1 VSSQNIISGDLKI
14 RNLNGVL
21 KATDGIVSIS
31 EPVMYYLGFWNA
43 NTNTPYLHNGTGV
56 AGSVYKCDY
65 AGIVNFGNGDIAFNA
80 GDLVLYDG
88 FVWDKVSS
96 SGSGG
101 GTSARNVY
109 NFTATAGQT
118 VFYLPYTPNQV
129 DVYYNGS
136 RLNQSLYIADNGA
149 YVTLLF
155 IPLAG
160 DILTFNAYTV
170 GIGVIARNVYNFTA
184 TNGQVLY
191 TFNYIPNQLDVYYNG
206 SRITQ
211 NLYDANSGTSVTLFF
226 LPIAGDILTFNA
238 YISTAGVTGGGTAGS
253 LAKWSNTSVLTDA
266 IAGADYVT
274 PSQLSSYVPNSR
286 TLTINGVTYDL
297 SANRTWT
304 IPAGISSV
312 VGTLP
317 ISVNTVSGA
326 ATVSISQSTTSTNGY
341 LSSTDWNTF
350 NNKQNALGYTPENV
364 ANKSTSTT
372 LGTSNTLYPTQNA
385 VKVYVDSAVSGG
397 IVLQGNWNAALNIP
411 DITGTTTT
419 GWAWIV
425 SVAGSTN
432 LGGITDWQVGDIA
445 VKSATGWI
453 KIDNTDQVLSVF
465 GRYGAVVAQTG
476 DYTTTQVTEGTNL
489 YYLDSRARAALSFVA
504 GSGAYN
510 STTGV
515 ITIPTNN
522 NQITNGAN
530 YITLASL
537 SATTPLFYNNTT
549 GVFTIQQSS
558 GTQSGYLSSTDW
570 TTFNNK
576 GNGTVTSVAASIT
589 GNAVG
594 ITGSPITTTGTL
606 AFAFVGTNLQYINGA
621 GDLTTFPTLTGF
633 VPYTGATSDVN
644 IGSYNFYSNAYFGG
658 FTSVAASGTQI
669 VLTISSTPSYL
680 ITGSGGQT
688 IKLPNATTLPN
699 GTIYSFNNNQSSGAI
714 SVNNNSNTLVKSV
727 PSGGYLVL
735 TLIDN
740 STSTGSWDSHFQAPS
755 NVFWSTNTFDYV
767 GSITGATWNG
777 VSVAVNRGG
786 TGQSSYTDGQILIGN
801 STGNTLSKSTLSAG
815 TGISIT
821 NGSGTITIESS
832 LTNPVTGTGTTNTL
846 PKFTDTST
854 IGNSNITDD
863 GSLITLGS
871 NSYVNGSLGVG
882 TNSLTGFNLRLDKNI
897 TGATTSFNVSSVGQV
912 QSDVT
917 ATAYSYRSS
926 LSTQAAA
933 FTVSNLQHY
942 FAQQGTI
949 GAGSTVT
956 NQYGFNAAS
965 SLVGATNNYGFF
977 GNIPIS
983 GTSNWNVYM
992 SGTAPNYFGGAIGVG
1007 SASLT
1012 GFNFRMLLNLTGA
1025 TTFYNIYSGGAI
1037 QSDVTANAHYFR
1049 TNAATQATAFTL
1061 GSLYHYTA
1069 TQSTIGSG
1077 STVTNQYGFIAD
1089 STLIGATNNYGFYGQ
1104 IASGTNRWNLYMSG
1118 DADNF
1123 MLGRLG
1129 IGTAAGTTQSLRISK
1144 TITGGTT
1151 AYGIFN
1157 TGTVQ
1162 SDVTSTV
1169 YNNISQIN
1177 TLASSFTLSNYYH
1190 YGATQGTIGS
1200 GSVVT
1205 NQMGF
1210 FATGLTGATNNY
1222 GFYGNIVAATGS
1234 WNLYMVGSAS
1244 NYIAGSLGIGSTSL
1258 TGYSLKLTKTITG
1271 AATSY
1276 GIQQDG
1282 VIQSDVTSTAI
1293 YYGTNIATQAAS
1305 FTLTSLF
1312 HYRAAQSTIG
1322 STSSVT
1328 NQYGIYIDASLI
1340 GATNN
1345 YAFYGNIPSATGRY
1359 NLYMNGTA
1367 TNFLQGELQLG
1378 SGQVVSASVLSTVT
1392 NKIKLIINGTTY
1404 YLLASTSGT

>member
-14 RNLNGVL
+14 KNLNGVL
-21 KATDGIVSIS
+21 KATDGIVGIS
-31 EPVMYYLGFWNA
+31 EPVMYFLGFWNA

-56 AGSVYKCDY
+56 AGDVYKCNY
-65 AGIVNFGNGDIAFNA
+65 AGIVNFGNGNIAFNA

-155 IPLAG
+155 SPLAG

-206 SRITQ
+206 SRVTQ
-211 NLYDANSGTSVTLFF
+211 NLYDANSGTSVTLYF

-266 IAGADYVT
+266 IAGTDYVT

-304 IPAGISSV
+304 IPADISSV

-397 IVLQGNWNAALNIP
+397 IVLQGSWNADLNIP

-522 NQITNGAN
+522 NQITNGSN
-530 YITLASL
+530 FITLASL
-537 SATTPLFYNNTT
+537 SATTPLFYNNAT

-558 GTQSGYLSSTDW
+558 ASQSGYLSSTDW
-570 TTFNNK
+570 TTFNSKQGTITLTTTGSSGSSTFISNVLNIPTYTLS
-576 GNGTVTSVAASIT
+576 GLGGVPTSRQLTINGTAYDLSADRTWSVGTVTSVNLTMPSAFTVSS
-589 GNAVG
+589 
-594 ITGSPITTTGTL
+594 SPITSSGTIAVTGAGTTS
-606 AFAFVGTNLQYINGA
+606 QYIRGDGSLATYNPGTGGGGASQVFYFNGGVA
-621 GDLTTFPTLTGF
+621 SSVTGYEQMSTTAN
-633 VPYTGATSDVN
+633 TGASADFSRSSNGYIASFLTDS
-644 IGSYNFYSNAYFGG
+644 GSPNQLFIPAGNWNFEIYMQSSSSGGSPYFYVELYKYDGSA
-658 FTSVAASGTQI
+658 FT
-669 VLTISSTPSYL
+669 LISSS
-680 ITGSGGQT
+680 
-688 IKLPNATTLPN
+688 
-699 GTIYSFNNNQSSGAI
+699 
-714 SVNNNSNTLVKSV
+714 
-727 PSGGYLVL
+727 
-735 TLIDN
+735 
-740 STSTGSWDSHFQAPS
+740 
-755 NVFWSTNTFDYV
+755 STNPEY
-767 GSITGATWNG
+767 
-777 VSVAVNRGG
+777 
-786 TGQSSYTDGQILIGN
+786 
-801 STGNTLSKSTLSAG
+801 
-815 TGISIT
+815 IT
-821 NGSGTITIESS
+821 NGTTIDLYTTALTVPSTTLLATDRLAVRVYVVTAGRTITMHTQDSNLSEVITTFTTGITALNGLTTQVQYFAIGTSGSDFNISS
-832 LTNPVTGTGTTNTL
+832 VIDTHTFNLPTASATNRGALSSADWTTFNNKQSALTNPVTGTGTTNTL

-882 TNSLTGFNLRLDKNI
+882 TSSLTGFNLRLDKNI
-897 TGATTSFNVSSVGQV
+897 TGATTSFNVSSVGQI

-917 ATAYSYRSS
+917 ASAYSYRSS
-926 LSTQAAA
+926 LSTQAAS
-933 FTVSNLQHY
+933 FTLTNLQHY
-942 FAQQGTI
+942 YAQQGTI
-949 GAGSTVT
+949 GSGSTVT

-965 SLVGATNNYGFF
+965 SLVGATNNYGFY
-977 GNIPIS
+977 GAIPAQ
-983 GTSNWNVYM
+983 TNAWNLYM
-992 SGTAPNYFGGAIGVG
+992 VGTANNYMAGSLGIGTTT
-1007 SASLT
+1007 LT
-1012 GFNFRMLLNLTGA
+1012 GYNLNINKNITGA
-1025 TTFYNIYSGGAI
+1025 LSSFGINNTGAI
-1037 QSDVTANAHYFR
+1037 QSDVTTAVRMYSSSPS
-1049 TNAATQATAFTL
+1049 TQATTFTL
-1061 GSLYHYTA
+1061 GSLQHYTVG
-1069 TQSTIGSG
+1069 TTTIGSG
-1077 STVTNQYGFIAD
+1077 STITNQFGFVVLA
-1089 STLIGATNNYGFYGQ
+1089 TAIGATNNYGFSGQ
-1104 IASGTNRWNLYMSG
+1104 LAAATNTWNLYMSG
-1118 DADNF
+1118 TANNY
-1123 MLGRLG
+1123 MAGSLG
-1129 IGTAAGTTQSLRISK
+1129 IGSTTLTGYNFRVAK
-1144 TITGGTT
+1144 TLTGATT
-1151 AYGIFN
+1151 AIAVYQSGQ
-1157 TGTVQ
+1157 VQ
-1162 SDVTSTV
+1162 SDVTSATYGF
-1169 YNNISQIN
+1169 YNEVN
-1177 TLASSFTLSNYYH
+1177 TQATAFTLTSYYH
-1190 YGATQGTIGS
+1190 YAAAQGTIGAS
-1200 GSVVT
+1200 SAIT
-1205 NQMGF
+1205 TQTGF
-1210 FATGLTGATNNY
+1210 YVPSTLTGATNNY
-1222 GFYGNIVAATGS
+1222 GFRGVIASGTGR
-1234 WNLYMVGSAS
+1234 WNLYM
-1244 NYIAGSLGIGSTSL
+1244 
-1258 TGYSLKLTKTITG
+1258 
-1271 AATSY
+1271 
-1276 GIQQDG
+1276 D
-1282 VIQSDVTSTAI
+1282 
-1293 YYGTNIATQAAS
+1293 
-1305 FTLTSLF
+1305 
-1312 HYRAAQSTIG
+1312 
-1322 STSSVT
+1322 
-1328 NQYGIYIDASLI
+1328 
-1340 GATNN
+1340 
-1345 YAFYGNIPSATGRY
+1345 
-1359 NLYMNGTA
+1359 GTA

-1392 NKIKLIINGTTY
+1392 NKVKLIINGTTY